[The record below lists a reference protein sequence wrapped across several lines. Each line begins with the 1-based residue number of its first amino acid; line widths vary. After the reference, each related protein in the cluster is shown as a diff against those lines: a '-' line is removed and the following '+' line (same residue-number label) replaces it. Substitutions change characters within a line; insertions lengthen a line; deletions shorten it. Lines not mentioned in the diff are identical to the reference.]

1 MRAGRLLSLA
11 RVSTY
16 SSDSNPDTLRL
27 TRTHLM
33 ALKTKRCIRSGY
45 LVTLLLIAAHLPR
58 LFGCAPWQD
67 TAQDTLQDTERRP
80 RARAIGIVVGD
91 LSPGKHNA
99 ITDVPGVK
107 VGHTTLVEG
116 DSIRTGVTAILPH
129 GGDIYRDKVPAA
141 FDCLNGFGKAFG
153 TVQIAELGVIETPI
167 LLGGTLSVPRI
178 ADAVMEY
185 VIQNDA
191 SGKIRTINP
200 AVGETNDGYLSDGRA
215 RPIRPAH
222 VLAAI
227 RGARG
232 GPVEEGAVGAGT
244 GTICLGYKGGVGT
257 SSRIIEGPTG
267 KWTVGVLVQ
276 TNFGGTLRLTGQE
289 VPREKGRDGSDE
301 RGSCAIVVATDAPLD
316 ARQLRR
322 LARRTFAGMARA
334 GASFSHGSG
343 DYAFSFSTGRLAK
356 EGRPLLPDASL
367 SPLFQAAADA
377 TQEAIYNSLLKAR
390 TVTGRNGHTAKAIS
404 IDAVRR
410 AVGRGE

>member
-1 MRAGRLLSLA
+1 
-11 RVSTY
+11 
-16 SSDSNPDTLRL
+16 
-27 TRTHLM
+27 M
-33 ALKTKRCIRSGY
+33 ALKTKHCNRSGY

-67 TAQDTLQDTERRP
+67 TAQDTAQDTERRP

-153 TVQIAELGVIETPI
+153 TIQIAELGVIETPI

-178 ADAVMEY
+178 ADAVMDY

-191 SGKIRTINP
+191 SGRIRTINP

-244 GTICLGYKGGVGT
+244 GTMCFGYKGGVGT
-257 SSRIIEGPTG
+257 ASRIIEGPTG

-276 TNFGGTLRLTGQE
+276 TNFGGTLRVTGRE
-289 VPREKGRDGSDE
+289 VPREEARDGSDE

-356 EGRPLLPDASL
+356 EGRQPPPLLPDASL

-377 TQEAIYNSLLKAR
+377 TQEAIYNSLLKAH
-390 TVTGRNGHTAKAIS
+390 TVTGRSGHTAKAIS

-410 AVGRGE
+410 AAGRGE